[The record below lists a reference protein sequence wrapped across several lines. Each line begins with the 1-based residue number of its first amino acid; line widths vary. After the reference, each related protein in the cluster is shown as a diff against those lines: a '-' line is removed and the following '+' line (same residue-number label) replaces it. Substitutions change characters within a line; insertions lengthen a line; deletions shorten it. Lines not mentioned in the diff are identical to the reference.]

1 MKVRA
6 VVLMKMIHSFSCS
19 MFVEERRNGLRL
31 RRECD
36 KENAAN
42 GWESVSWFFIKLHS
56 RNKILIMRIIRVIS
70 G

>member
-1 MKVRA
+1 MKVRV

-42 GWESVSWFFIKLHS
+42 GRK
-56 RNKILIMRIIRVIS
+56 S
-70 G
+70 GSTF

>member
-1 MKVRA
+1 MKMRV

-42 GWESVSWFFIKLHS
+42 GWESGS
-56 RNKILIMRIIRVIS
+56 RF
-70 G
+70 

>member
-1 MKVRA
+1 MKVRV

-36 KENAAN
+36 KENPVN
-42 GWESVSWFFIKLHS
+42 GWESGS
-56 RNKILIMRIIRVIS
+56 RF
-70 G
+70 